1 MRRHP
6 AATLDILNRVGCF
19 RHLAPMAAAH
29 HERLDGG
36 GYHQGLGAD
45 ALSLQS
51 RILCIADITDAL
63 TMSRPYR
70 EGLAPD
76 RVLDILGRQVG
87 WAVDADCFEA
97 LKAVLLAAAPAA
109 PVSTPRPTV
118 VASLAEDYSQ
128 AA

>member
-1 MRRHP
+1 
-6 AATLDILNRVGCF
+6 
-19 RHLAPMAAAH
+19 MAAAH

-36 GYHQGLGAD
+36 GYHLGLAAH
-45 ALSLQS
+45 ALSLPA

-76 RVLDILGRQVG
+76 RVLEILGRQVG
-87 WAVDADCFEA
+87 TAVDAECFEA
-97 LKAVLLAAAPAA
+97 LKIILLSTTPIATAP
-109 PVSTPRPTV
+109 TPAPTV
-118 VASLAEDYSQ
+118 VPALAEDYSQ